1 MSVQLVLPQ
10 LANVLL

>member
-1 MSVQLVLPQ
+1 MSVHLVLPQ